1 MKKSLPAL
9 AVFLTFALIC
19 SYIESLIPIP
29 FGVPGMKLGLT
40 NVVII
45 LLLYLMGPFDAIVV
59 SILRV
64 LLIGFMFGNV
74 YSLCYS
80 LAGGVLSFIVMFL
93 LYRFTKFSM
102 IAVSVAGGFSHNLG
116 QLLVALFFFDTP
128 YLIYYLPV
136 LLITGVVTGAVI
148 GVIAQAVYS
157 RVRKFVDNLDKNNN
171 KDTDKDVDSVEEK
184 SDVIEEKSV
193 VIEEKSDV
201 IDENSDVTDDV
212 TDKE

>member
-19 SYIESLIPIP
+19 SYIESLIPMP

-59 SILRV
+59 SVLRIV
-64 LLIGFMFGNV
+64 LIGFMFGNV
-74 YSLCYS
+74 YSFCYS

-93 LYRFTKFSM
+93 LYRFTKFNI

-136 LLITGVVTGAVI
+136 LLITGVVTGAII

-157 RVRKFVDNLDKNNN
+157 RVRKFVNNLDK
-171 KDTDKDVDSVEEK
+171 KDTQDKLENTDN
-184 SDVIEEKSV
+184 IEDTGNTK
-193 VIEEKSDV
+193 
-201 IDENSDVTDDV
+201 
-212 TDKE
+212 

>member
-59 SILRV
+59 SVLRIV
-64 LLIGFMFGNV
+64 LIGFMFGNV
-74 YSLCYS
+74 YSFCYS

-93 LYRFTKFSM
+93 LYRFTKFNI

-136 LLITGVVTGAVI
+136 LLITGVVTGAII

-157 RVRKFVDNLDKNNN
+157 RIRKFVNNLDK
-171 KDTDKDVDSVEEK
+171 KDTKDKLENTDN
-184 SDVIEEKSV
+184 IEDTGNTK
-193 VIEEKSDV
+193 
-201 IDENSDVTDDV
+201 
-212 TDKE
+212 

>member
-1 MKKSLPAL
+1 MKKSLPML

-45 LLLYLMGPFDAIVV
+45 LLLYMLGPFDAIVV

-80 LAGGVLSFIVMFL
+80 LAGGLLSFIVMFL
-93 LYRFTKFSM
+93 LYKFTKFKM

-136 LLITGVVTGAVI
+136 LLITGVVTGAII
-148 GVIAQAVYS
+148 GVIAQAVYN
-157 RVRKFVDNLDKNNN
+157 RVEKFIENYDKKNNQDN
-171 KDTDKDVDSVEEK
+171 KDN
-184 SDVIEEKSV
+184 IENN
-193 VIEEKSDV
+193 
-201 IDENSDVTDDV
+201 ENT
-212 TDKE
+212 KE